1 MPWIFIFVALV
12 AAGLLVGVAWYFL
25 IRKASRPA
33 LLQDILDA
41 RKRKRGVPTGGKVSV
56 VVTNIEGYSG
66 ERGRSMSS
74 MHSLLSNM

>member
-12 AAGLLVGVAWYFL
+12 AAAVLVAIAWYFL

-33 LLQDILDA
+33 LLQDILDV

-56 VVTNIEGYSG
+56 VVTQIEGYSG
-66 ERGRSMSS
+66 EGGR
-74 MHSLLSNM
+74 NTFN